1 LLKRAR
7 LWVEPEVTDILI
19 DEWLKPYKPR
29 APLRLFE
36 TYPELYR
43 QDRRI
48 REVITYRID
57 PNLPVDL
64 VVSEMNKLP
73 YVGLWRKVTIRE
85 LGRPAIMVE
94 RGARPS
100 IILDPST
107 GKFYGILDE
116 DFPLP
121 QVRQTAAIMIRMLA
135 SNFPQ
140 YVSVTRRV
148 DHNIPQD
155 VLEFWAEEAMD

>member
-1 LLKRAR
+1 MA
-7 LWVEPEVTDILI
+7 D
-19 DEWLKPYKPR
+19 DELR
-29 APLRLFE
+29 VDLVRLFE
-36 TYPELYR
+36 TYPEAYR

-48 REVITYRID
+48 REIITYRID

-73 YVGLWRKVTIRE
+73 YQGIWRKVTIRE
-85 LGRPAIMVE
+85 TSKPAIMIE
-94 RGARPS
+94 RGARPT
-100 IILDPST
+100 IVLDPST
-107 GKFYGILDE
+107 GRFYGIKDE

-121 QVRQTAAIMIRMLA
+121 QVRQTAAIMVRMLA

-148 DHNIPQD
+148 DHSIPQD
-155 VLEFWAEEAMD
+155 VLEFWALKQSAQTQTGVENG